1 MAEAI
6 GINLKITQMP
16 ATRPDGMFSYLN
28 YPKSVETDDGF
39 AGIEYKNQCL
49 RILKP
54 LMTLFLQPRVL
65 NAQRCINTFGLSVCC
80 LCRFAIS

>member
-28 YPKSVETDDGF
+28 YPKSVETDW
-39 AGIEYKNQCL
+39 Y
-49 RILKP
+49 RIQKP
-54 LMTLFLQPRVL
+54 MPSYSKAS
-65 NAQRCINTFGLSVCC
+65 NDTFFYSQESWMLSD
-80 LCRFAIS
+80 A

>member
-54 LMTLFLQPRVL
+54 LMTLFFTAKSLECSAMHKHFWSVGL
-65 NAQRCINTFGLSVCC
+65 LSVSICN
-80 LCRFAIS
+80 